1 MNNEKIFY
9 IGDVKMHLVDE
20 ILCKLET
27 ADNMTKNQL
36 ENKLVAQGSAVVP
49 ELVTKL
55 QSVRGVKRGVVAMT
69 LIRIGEASVEYLRK
83 AASDNKDFEWVAK
96 YLISEIQAA

>member
-1 MNNEKIFY
+1 MGIDY
-9 IGDVKMHLVDE
+9 IGDFNMHLVEE

-27 ADNMTKNQL
+27 ADNVTKNQL
-36 ENKLVAQGSAVVP
+36 ENKLVEQGSAVVP
-49 ELVTKL
+49 ELVNQL
-55 QSVRGVKRGVVAMT
+55 QSVKGVKRGVVAMT

-96 YLISEIQAA
+96 YLISEIQGIAA

>member
-1 MNNEKIFY
+1 
-9 IGDVKMHLVDE
+9 MHLVEE

-27 ADNMTKNQL
+27 ADNITKNQL

-49 ELVTKL
+49 ELVDQL
-55 QSVRGVKRGVVAMT
+55 QSIKGVKRGVVAMT
-69 LIRIGEASVEYLRK
+69 LIRIGEASVDYLRK

-96 YLISEIQAA
+96 YLISEIQGLAA

>member
-1 MNNEKIFY
+1 
-9 IGDVKMHLVDE
+9 MHLVDE

-36 ENKLVAQGSAVVP
+36 ENRLVAQGSAVVP

-69 LIRIGEASVEYLRK
+69 LIRIGEAAVECLRK
-83 AASDNKDFEWVAK
+83 AASDNKDFEWIAK

>member
-1 MNNEKIFY
+1 
-9 IGDVKMHLVDE
+9 MHLVDE
-20 ILCKLET
+20 IICKLET

-36 ENKLVAQGSAVVP
+36 ENKLVEQGSAVVP

-55 QSVRGVKRGVVAMT
+55 QSVRGIKRGVVAMT